1 MHIFAISS
9 FAIIEE
15 MFSAE
20 IFFCHMEEMGSK
32 LHFLSYERK
41 LELVEIG
48 IQWSEN
54 FFIGKKDK
62 RKKCLLVF
70 IQLFW
75 EFLKEVARWSICA
88 YKED

>member
-32 LHFLSYERK
+32 LHFRSYERK

-48 IQWSEN
+48 IQ
-54 FFIGKKDK
+54 
-62 RKKCLLVF
+62 
-70 IQLFW
+70 
-75 EFLKEVARWSICA
+75 
-88 YKED
+88 